1 MGQSTEELTSQIED
15 TRGRM
20 AQDLDTLQ
28 DRVSPSAI
36 VERRKQA
43 ARDRFSSVKDKVMG
57 SAQSASSSVSDTASD
72 AASDA
77 QQRFEGSPLAAG
89 LVAFGAGVVLA
100 SLLPA
105 SRAEAEAAH
114 RVVETAK
121 EHGQP
126 MLDEIRGAGQDVAD
140 TLKDSATQAAQ
151 QVKDSA
157 QESTQKIKDEGAA
170 SAQSVRDDA
179 TS

>member
-1 MGQSTEELTSQIED
+1 MGQSTEELTTQIDE
-15 TRGRM
+15 TRRRM
-20 AQDLDTLQ
+20 AADLDTLH

-43 ARDRFSSVKDKVMG
+43 VRGRFASVKDKVMG
-57 SAQSASSSVSDTASD
+57 SAQSTASSVTDAVS
-72 AASDA
+72 AAPE
-77 QQRFEGSPLAAG
+77 RYEGAPLAAG
-89 LVAFGAGVVLA
+89 VVAFGAGVVLA

-121 EHGQP
+121 EQGRPVLEEARTAAH
-126 MLDEIRGAGQDVAD
+126 DVAERVKES
-140 TLKDSATQAAQ
+140 TRESAQH
-151 QVKDSA
+151 VKESA
-157 QESTQKIKDEGAA
+157 QESARTVQDETQS
-170 SAQSVRDDA
+170 SADTVRDETT